1 MAKID
6 RLGWAGGIAFS
17 SYGLSIGVRVNDPAI
32 MERIRTILPPGW
44 KAARS
49 PIVDWMYSLR
59 VAGVSSASNVRRF
72 HLLYENAGR
81 LGRTMDL
88 EDLLER
94 LESSI
99 QMYVAEAAQRRVF
112 VHAGVVSW
120 RGRAIVLP
128 GPSHAGKTSLVAAL
142 VRAGATYYSDEYAVF
157 DSSGRVHPYPRLM
170 SIRGQEG
177 ERPRRCPP
185 EALGGRAG
193 VMPLPVG
200 LVIITSYQPG
210 ARWRPEPLSPG
221 RAALALLS
229 NTVPARARPAAA
241 LATLQ
246 QVVARSAAQKG
257 RRGEAEQTATAIL
270 AQLES

>member
-6 RLGWAGGIAFS
+6 RLGWAAGISFT
-17 SYGLSIGVRVNDPAI
+17 SYGLPIGVRVNDPAI

-44 KAARS
+44 KPARS
-49 PIVDWMYSLR
+49 PIVDWLYSLR
-59 VAGVSSASNVRRF
+59 VVGVSSASNVRRF

-81 LGRTMDL
+81 LGRTMDF

-99 QMYVAEAAQRRVF
+99 QLYVAEAAQRRVF
-112 VHAGVVSW
+112 VHAGVVGW

-170 SIRGQEG
+170 SIRGREG
-177 ERPRRCPP
+177 ERTRRCPP
-185 EALGGRAG
+185 EALGGRSG
-193 VMPLPVG
+193 SKPLPVG
-200 LVIITSYQPG
+200 LVVVSEYQPG
-210 ARWRPEPLSPG
+210 ARWRPAPLSPG

-229 NTVPARARPAAA
+229 NTVPARTRPAAA
-241 LATLQ
+241 LATLH
-246 QVVARSAAQKG
+246 QVVSQSAALKG
-257 RRGEAEQTATAIL
+257 RRGEAEQTADAIL
-270 AQLES
+270 ARLES